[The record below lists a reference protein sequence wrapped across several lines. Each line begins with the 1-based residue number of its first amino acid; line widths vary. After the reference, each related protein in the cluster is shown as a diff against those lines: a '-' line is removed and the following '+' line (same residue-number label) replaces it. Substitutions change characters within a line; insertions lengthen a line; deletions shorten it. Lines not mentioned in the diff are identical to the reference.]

1 MYTVANEEMGATTI
15 GSWKL
20 KMCGGTR
27 RLLGYHTK
35 CSGNESSSYQM
46 WVSLDFAQKGPVS
59 QFDLFRNVFNKGFY
73 GVRFFEY
80 SSDRESTAF
89 MNFQY
94 FLLNFK

>member
-15 GSWKL
+15 GSRKL

-46 WVSLDFAQKGPVS
+46 
-59 QFDLFRNVFNKGFY
+59 
-73 GVRFFEY
+73 
-80 SSDRESTAF
+80 
-89 MNFQY
+89 
-94 FLLNFK
+94 